1 MSLRSVGVHGTISTA
16 TAEGEFSSN
25 GYGNAKDKKDFLE
38 AEKELFRNLFETYL
52 NSEQFKK
59 DVYQLSSVTEFKI
72 TRSVKIRKRSALVT
86 LSFLMM

>member
-59 DVYQLSSVTEFKI
+59 DVYQLGSIIDIKI
-72 TRSVKIRKRSALVT
+72 DRSADLV
-86 LSFLMM
+86 MPNEG

>member
-25 GYGNAKDKKDFLE
+25 GYGNAKDKKDFLD
-38 AEKELFRNLFETYL
+38 AEKELFRNLFEAYL

-59 DVYQLSSVTEFKI
+59 DVYQLGSIIDIKI
-72 TRSVKIRKRSALVT
+72 DRSVDLV
-86 LSFLMM
+86 MPNEG

>member
-25 GYGNAKDKKDFLE
+25 GYGNVKDKKDFLE
-38 AEKELFRNLFETYL
+38 AEKELFRNLFEAYL

-59 DVYQLSSVTEFKI
+59 DTYQLGSIIDIKI
-72 TRSVKIRKRSALVT
+72 DRSVDLV
-86 LSFLMM
+86 MPNEG

>member
-25 GYGNAKDKKDFLE
+25 GYGNAKDKKDFLD

-59 DVYQLSSVTEFKI
+59 DVYQLGSIIDIKI
-72 TRSVKIRKRSALVT
+72 DRSVDLV
-86 LSFLMM
+86 MPNEG

>member
-25 GYGNAKDKKDFLE
+25 GYGNAKDKKDFLD
-38 AEKELFRNLFETYL
+38 AEKELFRNLFEAYL

-59 DVYQLSSVTEFKI
+59 DVYQLGSIIDIKI
-72 TRSVKIRKRSALVT
+72 DRSADLV
-86 LSFLMM
+86 MPNEG

>member
-38 AEKELFRNLFETYL
+38 AEKELFRNLFEAYL

-59 DVYQLSSVTEFKI
+59 DTYQLGSIIDIKI
-72 TRSVKIRKRSALVT
+72 DRSVDLV
-86 LSFLMM
+86 MPNEG